1 MWPALPCEWF
11 GSRHRWECAI
21 TILSISILS
30 ISFITILNVMVTTG
44 RAVGRGAGMMREGG
58 QEQVTS
64 GEDDK

>member
-1 MWPALPCEWF
+1 M
-11 GSRHRWECAI
+11 GI

-30 ISFITILNVMVTTG
+30 IMVTTG

>member
-1 MWPALPCEWF
+1 M
-11 GSRHRWECAI
+11 GI

-30 ISFITILNVMVTTG
+30 ILMIMVTTG